1 MSIPA
6 RFWRRRLARFM
17 ADRELVTRRRAQHS
31 EGCGRRLSGGS
42 AAQNTERKKR
52 PKSQSSARQ
61 PANHCIARQ
70 EQLQTPLH
78 ISICLLDGVWSCLE
92 LPESCDNGT
101 QAKRAARCSSRSR
114 HRARHHRDPK
124 FPARRATRA
133 GRGRRGRPRRG
144 AGARVAEH
152 RRRRDRGPIICR
164 RQARPLR
171 VAQVSVRD
179 GVRGDARRPGVS
191 CEHRRAL
198 GARMAGA
205 AGGRGLCEIAARHG
219 RLSPALQTEAGLR
232 RRPRGPEPRGV
243 RHLARAHGPRARAAR
258 ADGAAGG
265 VPLGPRRRLRR
276 RGHFSGHR
284 RRAREAHSPRAAAGC
299 FREARFDR
307 RTPRARRGDRRPRLR
322 RRQPRH
328 RAGAAVPARQ
338 GRGLRGVGHGA
349 RGRA

>member
-6 RFWRRRLARFM
+6 RFWRRHWPAFLWRTWRSIARVV
-17 ADRELVTRRRAQHS
+17 ARNQRT
-31 EGCGRRLSGGS
+31 GGGGRPGWLSGGS
-42 AAQNTERKKR
+42 AAKHRERKKR
-52 PKSQSSARQ
+52 PKSRPVVSKTT
-61 PANHCIARQ
+61 ANHCIARQ

-219 RLSPALQTEAGLR
+219 RLACAS
-232 RRPRGPEPRGV
+232 
-243 RHLARAHGPRARAAR
+243 
-258 ADGAAGG
+258 D
-265 VPLGPRRRLRR
+265 
-276 RGHFSGHR
+276 
-284 RRAREAHSPRAAAGC
+284 
-299 FREARFDR
+299 
-307 RTPRARRGDRRPRLR
+307 
-322 RRQPRH
+322 
-328 RAGAAVPARQ
+328 
-338 GRGLRGVGHGA
+338 
-349 RGRA
+349 